1 MEHLPLEILGEI
13 ASHLKNPKDLSNFVS
28 SFKKVNELK
37 KNEKLMEKVR
47 SERHSYN
54 IKQERKLREQRQLLE
69 WEKRYQPS
77 KFNF

>member
-1 MEHLPLEILGEI
+1 MQHLPLEILGEI
-13 ASHLKNPKDLSNFVS
+13 ASHLKNPEDLSNFVS

-54 IKQERKLREQRQLLE
+54 IKQERKLMEYTKLLV
-69 WEKRYQPS
+69 WKKRYQPC

>member
-13 ASHLKNPKDLSNFVS
+13 ASYLKDPEDLSSFVS

-37 KNEKLMEKVR
+37 KNKILMEEV
-47 SERHSYN
+47 ERERRIYR
-54 IKQERKLREQRQLLE
+54 RKLREYAQLLE